1 MSEEID
7 YRPPPAKALE
17 RGKGDKGPDPR
28 DQEITGR
35 KLVETLGHFGVEA
48 KIVGVVS
55 GPHVSRYELRLAPGI
70 KVKKVTELAN
80 DLAYALASTD
90 IRILAPIPGK
100 QAVGVEVPNARRRMV
115 RLGDIY
121 AGRPEKT
128 SPLVAWLG
136 KGIDGNPV
144 WTDLAKMPHVLVAG
158 TTGSGKCG
166 CVNAILSSILMQA
179 SPNEVRLVLVDPK
192 QVELNHY
199 ENVPHLLT
207 PVVTSPRLAAN
218 VLSNLI
224 GEMETRYGIMSE
236 ARCRN
241 LVELNRNRQKKGE
254 APLPHILCVIDELAD
269 LMMVAPAEVE
279 DSIIRL
285 AQKSRATGI
294 HLVLATQRPST
305 DIITGTIKVNI
316 PSRIAFAVS
325 SQTDSRVILD
335 QGGAESLLGQGDM
348 LFRGAG
354 SSKLQRVQ
362 GAFIT
367 EDEIARITNHWARQG
382 EPEFEAELLETP
394 EEAVE
399 EGAATATSTPTATT
413 CSTRRSGSSSQT
425 ETASVSMIQRRL
437 RVGYTRAGRLIDMLE
452 RRGVISGYEG
462 SKPRQVLITQ
472 ADLNRVLAPAGQ
484 GRGRPTPSRRSTS
497 IPSLTRPAGPWLAAA
512 SGSFSRVIRAGIVVT
527 GTEVITGRISD
538 SNGPWVS
545 EQLAELGVEVAHIL
559 VVADRPD
566 DLEAALRFLAAE
578 GMDLIVTS
586 GGLGPTAD
594 DLTAEV
600 VGRFAGRELVLD
612 EAMEEKIAEILRG
625 FAKRGGFDFDE
636 EAMMEANRKQAMVP
650 EGAIALDPVGTA
662 PGLVVPAGERVV
674 IVLPG
679 PPRELQPMWP
689 AALETEPV
697 REVLDRATPLR
708 GYTLR
713 MFGVPESEIAKSLR
727 EIEGDGVDDRRGR
740 DHHLPAPR
748 RDRDRRPLPR
758 RGGGGRRRG
767 ARRASASATSA
778 TSSASTARRSTRRWR
793 NCCEGGGWAWP
804 SPAAAACWR
813 RGSPTCPGASEYLAG
828 SVVAYSN
835 EAKDGAARR
844 RPGADRG
851 ARARSRRRSPRRWR
865 SGRWS
870 ASGPTSRSRSPAS
883 PGPTAAPR
891 RSRSATSASTPAS
904 PTAPRS
910 PATRSSPAAA
920 SDIRER
926 SALVGDAPA
935 ADPARRRRAAALGA
949 ISRSSRASRRRLVA
963 KAP

>member
-1 MSEEID
+1 MFVRKKRAAPARGGKAGSKRKKAAKPMAGPRLPAGLEQRHLDLIGLFLVAAGVYLVFVLFLGWEGGKVGYGVETGLTYLVGRVGARIFTVLMLLVGGMLLTGTSVSALARGAGRGLRGLFRGIFHGGDAAARTVARSHADWRQQRQTRAEAETAAGPTDVMSSYPDTDEFEPTVALAEEPEDEPDLGLAAEEFDRELEEISTSEEEALEPETETIALTPMGQARGVTTSDEID
-7 YRPPPAKALE
+7 YRPPALKVLE
-17 RGKGDKGPDPR
+17 RGKGDKGPDTR
-28 DQEITGR
+28 DHEVIGR

-100 QAVGVEVPNARRRMV
+100 QAVGVEVPNTRRRIV

-136 KGIDGNPV
+136 KGIDGNAV

-158 TTGSGKCG
+158 TTGSGKSG

-224 GEMETRYGIMSE
+224 GEMESRYGIMST

-241 LVELNRNRQKKGE
+241 LNELNRYREKAGE

-367 EDEIARITNHWARQG
+367 EDEIARITEHWAKQG
-382 EPEFEAELLETP
+382 EPEFEAELLESP
-394 EEAVE
+394 EEVE
-399 EGAATATSTPTATT
+399 EEAHEGDFDPDSDDLLDEAI
-413 CSTRRSGSSSQT
+413 RLVVQT

-472 ADLNRVLAPAGQ
+472 ADLNRVLAPQ
-484 GRGRPTPSRRSTS
+484 S
-497 IPSLTRPAGPWLAAA
+497 
-512 SGSFSRVIRAGIVVT
+512 
-527 GTEVITGRISD
+527 
-538 SNGPWVS
+538 
-545 EQLAELGVEVAHIL
+545 Q
-559 VVADRPD
+559 
-566 DLEAALRFLAAE
+566 
-578 GMDLIVTS
+578 
-586 GGLGPTAD
+586 
-594 DLTAEV
+594 
-600 VGRFAGRELVLD
+600 
-612 EAMEEKIAEILRG
+612 
-625 FAKRGGFDFDE
+625 
-636 EAMMEANRKQAMVP
+636 
-650 EGAIALDPVGTA
+650 
-662 PGLVVPAGERVV
+662 
-674 IVLPG
+674 
-679 PPRELQPMWP
+679 
-689 AALETEPV
+689 
-697 REVLDRATPLR
+697 
-708 GYTLR
+708 
-713 MFGVPESEIAKSLR
+713 
-727 EIEGDGVDDRRGR
+727 
-740 DHHLPAPR
+740 
-748 RDRDRRPLPR
+748 
-758 RGGGGRRRG
+758 
-767 ARRASASATSA
+767 
-778 TSSASTARRSTRRWR
+778 
-793 NCCEGGGWAWP
+793 
-804 SPAAAACWR
+804 
-813 RGSPTCPGASEYLAG
+813 
-828 SVVAYSN
+828 
-835 EAKDGAARR
+835 
-844 RPGADRG
+844 
-851 ARARSRRRSPRRWR
+851 
-865 SGRWS
+865 
-870 ASGPTSRSRSPAS
+870 
-883 PGPTAAPR
+883 
-891 RSRSATSASTPAS
+891 
-904 PTAPRS
+904 
-910 PATRSSPAAA
+910 
-920 SDIRER
+920 
-926 SALVGDAPA
+926 DAPA
-935 ADPARRRRAAALGA
+935 PPVPVAADADTEA
-949 ISRSSRASRRRLVA
+949 
-963 KAP
+963 

>member
-1 MSEEID
+1 MFVRKKRAAPARRAKGGAKRGKAKAKAKAAPRIGGGLEQRHLDLIGLFLLAAGVYLVFVLYFGWEGGKVGYGIETGLVYLFGSVGARIFTIFLLLVGGMLLTGTSVSTLARGIGRGLHSTFRAVFYGGDAAARTVARNHADWRERRDSRVSAAETDAGPTDVMSAYPEEDEDFEPTIALNDEKEDAPFAEGVFDFSDADSEAETEVVADEEPVEEEEELPVIESPSADPVEEPEQPRLTPQGTLRGVTLSDEID

-28 DQEITGR
+28 DQEAIGR
-35 KLVETLGHFGVEA
+35 KLVEALGHFGVEA

-55 GPHVSRYELRLAPGI
+55 GPHVSRFELRLAPGI

-100 QAVGVEVPNARRRMV
+100 QAVGVEVPNTRRRMV

-136 KGIDGNPV
+136 KGIDGNAV

-158 TTGSGKCG
+158 TTGSGKSG

-224 GEMETRYGIMSE
+224 VEMESRYGIMSV
-236 ARCRN
+236 AKCRN
-241 LVELNRNRQKKGE
+241 LEELNRKREREGE
-254 APLPHILCVIDELAD
+254 PPLPHILCVIDELAD

-285 AQKSRATGI
+285 AQKSRAIGI

-325 SQTDSRVILD
+325 SQIDSRVILD

-367 EDEIARITNHWARQG
+367 EEEIAKITAHWARQG
-382 EPEFEAELLETP
+382 EPEFEDELLETP
-394 EEAVE
+394 ESAEETNRDDGFDPDSDDLLDEAIRLVV
-399 EGAATATSTPTATT
+399 
-413 CSTRRSGSSSQT
+413 QT

-472 ADLNRVLAPAGQ
+472 ADLARVLAPAGQ
-484 GRGRPTPSRRSTS
+484 GGTP
-497 IPSLTRPAGPWLAAA
+497 A
-512 SGSFSRVIRAGIVVT
+512 
-527 GTEVITGRISD
+527 
-538 SNGPWVS
+538 
-545 EQLAELGVEVAHIL
+545 
-559 VVADRPD
+559 
-566 DLEAALRFLAAE
+566 
-578 GMDLIVTS
+578 
-586 GGLGPTAD
+586 
-594 DLTAEV
+594 
-600 VGRFAGRELVLD
+600 
-612 EAMEEKIAEILRG
+612 
-625 FAKRGGFDFDE
+625 
-636 EAMMEANRKQAMVP
+636 
-650 EGAIALDPVGTA
+650 
-662 PGLVVPAGERVV
+662 
-674 IVLPG
+674 
-679 PPRELQPMWP
+679 
-689 AALETEPV
+689 EPV
-697 REVLDRATPLR
+697 
-708 GYTLR
+708 
-713 MFGVPESEIAKSLR
+713 
-727 EIEGDGVDDRRGR
+727 
-740 DHHLPAPR
+740 
-748 RDRDRRPLPR
+748 
-758 RGGGGRRRG
+758 
-767 ARRASASATSA
+767 
-778 TSSASTARRSTRRWR
+778 
-793 NCCEGGGWAWP
+793 
-804 SPAAAACWR
+804 
-813 RGSPTCPGASEYLAG
+813 
-828 SVVAYSN
+828 
-835 EAKDGAARR
+835 
-844 RPGADRG
+844 
-851 ARARSRRRSPRRWR
+851 
-865 SGRWS
+865 
-870 ASGPTSRSRSPAS
+870 
-883 PGPTAAPR
+883 
-891 RSRSATSASTPAS
+891 
-904 PTAPRS
+904 
-910 PATRSSPAAA
+910 
-920 SDIRER
+920 
-926 SALVGDAPA
+926 A
-935 ADPARRRRAAALGA
+935 ADAEPG
-949 ISRSSRASRRRLVA
+949 S
-963 KAP
+963 

>member
-1 MSEEID
+1 MFVRKKRAPARKAKAGKKRAKVAKPKGGLHLPAGLEQRHLDLIGLFLVAFGVYLVFVLFFGWEGGKVGYGVETGLLYLLGTVGARIFVVLMLLVGGMLLTGTSVSALARGIGRGVRATFRGGDTAARSVARTHMDWREQRQTRSEAETVAGATDVMSSYPDTDEFEPTVQLAEESEDEPELVVGADGFDSELEDIATSEVDAVGEEPVAEPEQVALTPMGQARGVTTSDEID

-17 RGKGDKGPDPR
+17 RGKNSDKGPDPR
-28 DQEITGR
+28 DHEIVGR

-100 QAVGVEVPNARRRMV
+100 QAVGVEVPNTRRRIV

-136 KGIDGNPV
+136 KGIDGNAV

-158 TTGSGKCG
+158 TTGSGKSG

-224 GEMETRYGIMSE
+224 GEMESRYGIMSE

-241 LVELNRNRQKKGE
+241 LNELNRARTKAGE
-254 APLPHILCVIDELAD
+254 PPLPHILCVIDELAD

-335 QGGAESLLGQGDM
+335 QGGAEALLGQGDM

-354 SSKLQRVQ
+354 TSKLQRVQ

-367 EDEIARITNHWARQG
+367 EEEIARITNHWAKQG

-394 EEAVE
+394 EDVAE
-399 EGAATATSTPTATT
+399 EGSEGDFDPDSDDLLDEAI
-413 CSTRRSGSSSQT
+413 RLVVQT

-484 GRGRPTPSRRSTS
+484 ESAPEP
-497 IPSLTRPAGPWLAAA
+497 IA
-512 SGSFSRVIRAGIVVT
+512 V
-527 GTEVITGRISD
+527 D
-538 SNGPWVS
+538 
-545 EQLAELGVEVAHIL
+545 AE
-559 VVADRPD
+559 P
-566 DLEAALRFLAAE
+566 EA
-578 GMDLIVTS
+578 
-586 GGLGPTAD
+586 P
-594 DLTAEV
+594 
-600 VGRFAGRELVLD
+600 
-612 EAMEEKIAEILRG
+612 
-625 FAKRGGFDFDE
+625 
-636 EAMMEANRKQAMVP
+636 
-650 EGAIALDPVGTA
+650 
-662 PGLVVPAGERVV
+662 
-674 IVLPG
+674 
-679 PPRELQPMWP
+679 
-689 AALETEPV
+689 
-697 REVLDRATPLR
+697 
-708 GYTLR
+708 
-713 MFGVPESEIAKSLR
+713 
-727 EIEGDGVDDRRGR
+727 
-740 DHHLPAPR
+740 
-748 RDRDRRPLPR
+748 
-758 RGGGGRRRG
+758 
-767 ARRASASATSA
+767 
-778 TSSASTARRSTRRWR
+778 
-793 NCCEGGGWAWP
+793 
-804 SPAAAACWR
+804 
-813 RGSPTCPGASEYLAG
+813 
-828 SVVAYSN
+828 
-835 EAKDGAARR
+835 
-844 RPGADRG
+844 
-851 ARARSRRRSPRRWR
+851 
-865 SGRWS
+865 
-870 ASGPTSRSRSPAS
+870 
-883 PGPTAAPR
+883 
-891 RSRSATSASTPAS
+891 
-904 PTAPRS
+904 
-910 PATRSSPAAA
+910 
-920 SDIRER
+920 
-926 SALVGDAPA
+926 
-935 ADPARRRRAAALGA
+935 
-949 ISRSSRASRRRLVA
+949 
-963 KAP
+963 

>member
-1 MSEEID
+1 MASTSKRLGMFERKKRAPARKSKAKGKKAGKTAKGKGGLHLPAGLEQRHLDLIGLFLVAFGVYLIFVLFFGWEGGKVGYGMETGLDYLFGTVGARIFTVLMIACGGMLLTGTSVSALARGVGHGIRGAFRGSQTAAQTVARTHADWVESRDERRTQVIDTEAEPTDVMSSYPEDDDDFEPTVALAEEPEDEPELSADDFNRELEEAGSTAEIDAVAEEAPTEVEQQKLTPMGNVRGVTMSDEID
-7 YRPPPAKALE
+7 YKPPSAKALE
-17 RGKGDKGPDPR
+17 RSKNSDKGPDPR
-28 DQEITGR
+28 DQEVIGR

-48 KIVGVVS
+48 KIIGVVS

-100 QAVGVEVPNARRRMV
+100 QAVGVEVPNSRRRMV

-121 AGRPEKT
+121 GGRPEKT

-136 KGIDGNPV
+136 KGIDGKPV

-158 TTGSGKCG
+158 TTGSGKSG

-199 ENVPHLLT
+199 EHVPHLLT

-224 GEMETRYGIMSE
+224 GEMESRYGIMSQ

-241 LVELNRNRQKKGE
+241 LAELNRHRLKTGE

-335 QGGAESLLGQGDM
+335 QGGAEALLGQGDM

-354 SSKLQRVQ
+354 TSKLARVQ

-367 EDEIARITNHWARQG
+367 EDEIARITDHWAKQG

-394 EEAVE
+394 EDAAE
-399 EGAATATSTPTATT
+399 EGREGDFDPDSDDLLDEAI
-413 CSTRRSGSSSQT
+413 RLVVQT

-472 ADLNRVLAPAGQ
+472 ADLNRVLAPAG
-484 GRGRPTPSRRSTS
+484 GG
-497 IPSLTRPAGPWLAAA
+497 GPEPET
-512 SGSFSRVIRAGIVVT
+512 VVT
-527 GTEVITGRISD
+527 E
-538 SNGPWVS
+538 
-545 EQLAELGVEVAHIL
+545 
-559 VVADRPD
+559 
-566 DLEAALRFLAAE
+566 
-578 GMDLIVTS
+578 
-586 GGLGPTAD
+586 
-594 DLTAEV
+594 
-600 VGRFAGRELVLD
+600 
-612 EAMEEKIAEILRG
+612 
-625 FAKRGGFDFDE
+625 
-636 EAMMEANRKQAMVP
+636 
-650 EGAIALDPVGTA
+650 
-662 PGLVVPAGERVV
+662 
-674 IVLPG
+674 
-679 PPRELQPMWP
+679 
-689 AALETEPV
+689 
-697 REVLDRATPLR
+697 
-708 GYTLR
+708 
-713 MFGVPESEIAKSLR
+713 
-727 EIEGDGVDDRRGR
+727 
-740 DHHLPAPR
+740 
-748 RDRDRRPLPR
+748 
-758 RGGGGRRRG
+758 
-767 ARRASASATSA
+767 
-778 TSSASTARRSTRRWR
+778 
-793 NCCEGGGWAWP
+793 
-804 SPAAAACWR
+804 
-813 RGSPTCPGASEYLAG
+813 
-828 SVVAYSN
+828 
-835 EAKDGAARR
+835 
-844 RPGADRG
+844 
-851 ARARSRRRSPRRWR
+851 
-865 SGRWS
+865 
-870 ASGPTSRSRSPAS
+870 
-883 PGPTAAPR
+883 
-891 RSRSATSASTPAS
+891 
-904 PTAPRS
+904 
-910 PATRSSPAAA
+910 
-920 SDIRER
+920 
-926 SALVGDAPA
+926 
-935 ADPARRRRAAALGA
+935 ADPEL
-949 ISRSSRASRRRLVA
+949 
-963 KAP
+963 

>member
-1 MSEEID
+1 MFVRKKRSAPARRAKAGAKRPKAKANGGGLRLPARLEQRHLDLIGLFLVAFGVYLVFVLFFGWEGGKVGYGVETALGYLFGEVGARIFTILMLVVGGMLLTGTSVSSLARGIGRGLRGIVRAIFFGGNEAARTVARTHADWREQRETRAAETEAGATDVMSSYPDTDEFEPTVQLAEEPENEPDLAVAADDFDRELEEISTSEEDAVAAAEQVAPEEVSLTPMGQARGVTTSDEID
-7 YRPPPAKALE
+7 YRPPSPKVLE
-17 RGKGDKGPDPR
+17 RGKNSEKGPDPR
-28 DQEITGR
+28 DHEIIGR

-100 QAVGVEVPNARRRMV
+100 QAVGVEVPNTRRRIV

-158 TTGSGKCG
+158 TTGSGKSG

-179 SPNEVRLVLVDPK
+179 SPNDVRLVLVDPK

-224 GEMETRYGIMSE
+224 GEMESRYGIMSE
-236 ARCRN
+236 ARARN
-241 LVELNRNRQKKGE
+241 LGELNRVRVKAGE

-367 EDEIARITNHWARQG
+367 EDEIARITNHWAKQG

-394 EEAVE
+394 EDVHE
-399 EGAATATSTPTATT
+399 EGRDGDFDPDSDDLLDEAI
-413 CSTRRSGSSSQT
+413 RLVVQT

-472 ADLNRVLAPAGQ
+472 ADLDRVLAPAGK
-484 GRGRPTPSRRSTS
+484 
-497 IPSLTRPAGPWLAAA
+497 A
-512 SGSFSRVIRAGIVVT
+512 SA
-527 GTEVITGRISD
+527 
-538 SNGPWVS
+538 
-545 EQLAELGVEVAHIL
+545 
-559 VVADRPD
+559 
-566 DLEAALRFLAAE
+566 
-578 GMDLIVTS
+578 
-586 GGLGPTAD
+586 
-594 DLTAEV
+594 
-600 VGRFAGRELVLD
+600 
-612 EAMEEKIAEILRG
+612 
-625 FAKRGGFDFDE
+625 
-636 EAMMEANRKQAMVP
+636 P
-650 EGAIALDPVGTA
+650 E
-662 PGLVVPAGERVV
+662 
-674 IVLPG
+674 
-679 PPRELQPMWP
+679 
-689 AALETEPV
+689 
-697 REVLDRATPLR
+697 
-708 GYTLR
+708 
-713 MFGVPESEIAKSLR
+713 
-727 EIEGDGVDDRRGR
+727 
-740 DHHLPAPR
+740 
-748 RDRDRRPLPR
+748 PLP
-758 RGGGGRRRG
+758 
-767 ARRASASATSA
+767 
-778 TSSASTARRSTRRWR
+778 
-793 NCCEGGGWAWP
+793 
-804 SPAAAACWR
+804 
-813 RGSPTCPGASEYLAG
+813 
-828 SVVAYSN
+828 V
-835 EAKDGAARR
+835 D
-844 RPGADRG
+844 ADLD
-851 ARARSRRRSPRRWR
+851 S
-865 SGRWS
+865 
-870 ASGPTSRSRSPAS
+870 
-883 PGPTAAPR
+883 
-891 RSRSATSASTPAS
+891 
-904 PTAPRS
+904 
-910 PATRSSPAAA
+910 
-920 SDIRER
+920 
-926 SALVGDAPA
+926 
-935 ADPARRRRAAALGA
+935 
-949 ISRSSRASRRRLVA
+949 
-963 KAP
+963 